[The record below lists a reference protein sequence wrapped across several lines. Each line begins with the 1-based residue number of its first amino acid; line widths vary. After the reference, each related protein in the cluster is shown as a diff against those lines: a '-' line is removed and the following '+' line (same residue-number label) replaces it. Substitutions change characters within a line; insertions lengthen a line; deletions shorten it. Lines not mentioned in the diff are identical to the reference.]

1 MANEAPDRDELR
13 LLYEVTV
20 SDLTYF
26 KTQQWSVANYC
37 MLSYAALVGVATLLR
52 ADLRLGERIALVTLA
67 LATCISTLIVLSKL
81 QTSISIRQ
89 TRLDALRESLGT
101 AYVRAWSSEYKPRE
115 RIHAVHMLQAAV
127 PTAFVLV
134 GWLIGVRL

>member
-52 ADLRLGERIALVTLA
+52 ADLRLSERIALVTLSQ
-67 LATCISTLIVLSKL
+67 LRFGHWRSPFSRTLCCGD
-81 QTSISIRQ
+81 TS
-89 TRLDALRESLGT
+89 
-101 AYVRAWSSEYKPRE
+101 
-115 RIHAVHMLQAAV
+115 
-127 PTAFVLV
+127 
-134 GWLIGVRL
+134 